1 MGIFDFLNK
10 NNSKQLSDLSL
21 IGTDIHSHL
30 IPGIDDGSKSVE
42 ESLKLINEL
51 YELGYDKIITT
62 PHIMNDYY
70 KNTPEIILAGLDTI
84 RREIQN
90 LGIHVRIEAAA
101 EYYLDYE
108 FQAKIGK
115 EKFLTL
121 GENYIL
127 FELSYL
133 SPPQGIENTI
143 FNLQTNGYK
152 TILAHPERYVYW
164 NNNFE
169 MYERLKDRDVYFQIN
184 INSLSGE
191 YSLSSQKTAENLIKK
206 EMVEFVGTD
215 LHNARHIEIIKS
227 LLGNKHLIK
236 LIESGKLLNNRI

>member
-1 MGIFDFLNK
+1 MGFFDFLNK
-10 NNSKQLSDLSL
+10 NITKLLPDLSI

-42 ESLKLINEL
+42 ESLMLIHEL
-51 YELGYDKIITT
+51 YELGYHKIVTT
-62 PHIMNDYY
+62 PHIMSDYY
-70 KNTPEIILAGLDTI
+70 KNTPEIILAGLERL
-84 RREIQN
+84 RRELEI
-90 LGIHVRIEAAA
+90 LKLPVTIEAAA

-108 FQAKIGK
+108 FQKKIGT

-121 GENYIL
+121 GDNYIL

-133 SPPQGIENTI
+133 SPPQSIENVI

-152 TILAHPERYVYW
+152 TILAHPERYIYW

-191 YSLSSQKTAENLIKK
+191 YSPSSKKTVETLIKK
-206 EMVEFVGTD
+206 NMVDFIGSD
-215 LHNARHIEIIKS
+215 LHNMHHIETIKT
-227 LLGNKHLIK
+227 LLDNKHLIK
-236 LIESGKLLNNRI
+236 LIESGKLLNHKI